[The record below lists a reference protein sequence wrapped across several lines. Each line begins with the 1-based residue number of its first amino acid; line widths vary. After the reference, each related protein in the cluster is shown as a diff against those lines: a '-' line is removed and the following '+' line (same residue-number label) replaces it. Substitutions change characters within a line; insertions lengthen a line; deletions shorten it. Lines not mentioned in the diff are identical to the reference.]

1 MARKTWPKE
10 GANCTTFLDVSHSPT
25 ECKYHSGR
33 NNSHL
38 ILMIVSIQRNHF
50 FHMGFWKFINE
61 LIVSFALSESH
72 IAKDVNDLA
81 LYFLLSSFECLC
93 TYSTIS

>member
-1 MARKTWPKE
+1 MERKTWPKE
-10 GANCTTFLDVSHSPT
+10 GANCTTLLDVSHSPT

-33 NNSHL
+33 IL

-50 FHMGFWKFINE
+50 FHMGFTKFINE